1 MPASKLGDYLTS
13 INKSKVNVMRDPN
26 ADPKTITGYPAF
38 MIRRLMSYH
47 MDTVLLANE
56 MNILPHLDNQMQ
68 YEYLLYAVPKK
79 NRYATTH
86 KVQPS
91 ETIDLIKRFY
101 NYNDEKAL
109 EVLDLHTQSDLLVI
123 AEYLSEGGI
132 INESKNKG

>member
-13 INKSKVNVMRDPN
+13 INKSKVNLMRDDPN
-26 ADPKTITGYPAF
+26 VDPKTITGYPAF

-47 MDTVLLANE
+47 MDTVLSANE
-56 MNILPHLDNQMQ
+56 LNMLPHLDNQMQ

-109 EVLDLHTQSDLLVI
+109 EVASLHSDKDF
-123 AEYLSEGGI
+123 ERMREHLSEGGLK
-132 INESKNKG
+132 S

>member
-1 MPASKLGDYLTS
+1 MSASKLGDYLTS

-109 EVLDLHTQSDLLVI
+109 EVVMLHTDVDF
-123 AEYLSEGGI
+123 ARMKEHLSEGGV
-132 INESKNKG
+132 INDKRAL

>member
-1 MPASKLGDYLTS
+1 MAASKLGDYLTS
-13 INKSKVNVMRDPN
+13 INKTKTNVMRDPS

-56 MNILPHLDNQMQ
+56 MNMLPHLDNQMQ
-68 YEYLLYAVPKK
+68 YEFLLYSVPKK

-86 KVQPS
+86 KVQTS
-91 ETIDLIKRFY
+91 ETIELIKRFY

-109 EVLDLHTQSDLLVI
+109 EVAGLHTDVDI
-123 AEYLSEGGI
+123 ARMKEQLSEGGLVR
-132 INESKNKG
+132 EKSVS